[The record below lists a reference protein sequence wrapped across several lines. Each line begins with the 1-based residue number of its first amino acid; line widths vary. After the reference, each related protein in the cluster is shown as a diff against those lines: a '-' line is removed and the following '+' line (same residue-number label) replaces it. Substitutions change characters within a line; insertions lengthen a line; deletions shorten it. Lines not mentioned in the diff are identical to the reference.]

1 MIRTELERLE
11 AVLSTETAN
20 ASETQMNLRSDRAMP
35 VMDVV
40 DRLRL
45 NLFKIERL
53 QSKLHLALSE
63 VAHIVAKK

>member
-1 MIRTELERLE
+1 MIRSELEQLE
-11 AVLSTETAN
+11 SVSTS
-20 ASETQMNLRSDRAMP
+20 SEMTISSDLQKNGNTMP

-53 QSKLHLALSE
+53 QSKLSLALGE
-63 VAHIVAKK
+63 VSQIVTKK